1 MNFDIPCFIF
11 FVLGMLKQ
19 LKVTFPSS
27 LTEDTKSFA
36 RRQTGGL

>member
-1 MNFDIPCFIF
+1 MDFDLPCFIF
-11 FVLGMLKQ
+11 FVLRTLKQ
-19 LKVTFPSS
+19 LKVTYPSS